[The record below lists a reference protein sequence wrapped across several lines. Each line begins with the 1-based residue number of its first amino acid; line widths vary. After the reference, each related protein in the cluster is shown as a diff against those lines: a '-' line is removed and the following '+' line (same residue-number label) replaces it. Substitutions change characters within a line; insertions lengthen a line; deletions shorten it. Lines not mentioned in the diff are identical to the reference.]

1 MELLSILSW
10 ISYTVPYDNVPGRLA
25 PLVTILLAMINTVM
39 RAVGESPDKN
49 HYTPLMLYCGFHQIQ
64 VNSYK
69 NNYHKKCFA
78 KTFLIQTVESVFLF
92 PPNHR
97 YSYNFST
104 LVIYRVNHGK
114 DGRVILL

>member
-64 VNSYK
+64 VNNYK
-69 NNYHKKCFA
+69 KGIIKSAMPRLFLSEQLKVCFYFPQIIDIL
-78 KTFLIQTVESVFLF
+78 TIF
-92 PPNHR
+92 PP
-97 YSYNFST
+97 
-104 LVIYRVNHGK
+104 
-114 DGRVILL
+114 

>member
-64 VNSYK
+64 VNNYK
-69 NNYHKKCFA
+69 KVIIKSAMPRF
-78 KTFLIQTVESVFLF
+78 FLIRTVESVFLF
-92 PPNHR
+92 FPKDR
-97 YSYNFST
+97 YA
-104 LVIYRVNHGK
+104 
-114 DGRVILL
+114 

>member
-64 VNSYK
+64 VNNYK
-69 NNYHKKCFA
+69 KGIIKAKKCYA
-78 KTFLIQTVESVFLF
+78 KTFLIRQLKVCFYF
-92 PPNHR
+92 PQIIDMLTIFQP
-97 YSYNFST
+97 
-104 LVIYRVNHGK
+104 
-114 DGRVILL
+114 

>member
-25 PLVTILLAMINTVM
+25 PLMTILLAMINTVM

-64 VNSYK
+64 VNTYK
-69 NNYHKKCFA
+69 KVIIKSA
-78 KTFLIQTVESVFLF
+78 MPRFLSLFLVRTVESVFLF
-92 PPNHR
+92 FPKDR
-97 YSYNFST
+97 YA
-104 LVIYRVNHGK
+104 
-114 DGRVILL
+114 